1 MAESKS
7 GTPWKVLLVDDEQSA
22 LQMYGAL
29 LREDGIPVLTAATG
43 ERARALAKSEA
54 RLGLVVL
61 DLVLPDVDGL
71 ALFRAIRAARPEVPV
86 VMLTAYGSVDRAVQ
100 ALKEGAYH
108 FLTKPADL
116 EQWRAL
122 VRSALEK
129 RSLEEENR
137 ILRDRLGEAGAGE
150 LIGRSR
156 CMEELRAFLAV
167 VGDSQAAVLIRGES
181 GTGKELAARAIH
193 RASPRR
199 EGPFVSLN
207 CGALP
212 AQLLE
217 SELFGYEKGAFT
229 GAAGAKPGQFELAHA
244 GTVFLDEIGECSPE
258 LQVRLLRV
266 LQEKEVQR
274 LGGTRRIATD
284 FRLVAATNRT
294 LADEI
299 KAGRFREDLYYRI
312 NVVEVVMP
320 PLRERREDIPLL
332 AAFFLER
339 FSRRENKAFAG
350 ISGAAL
356 ERLGAHD
363 WPGNV
368 RELEN
373 AIERGVVVGRGPL
386 LEDADLPPQVRSA
399 AAAPGPAADLA
410 GRDLPLAEVE
420 RAVIAAAMARH
431 GGNKSQ
437 AARALGISRKLLYS
451 KLREYGLGGA
461 EAPDGEEA

>member
-1 MAESKS
+1 MSESKS
-7 GTPWKVLLVDDEQSA
+7 GAPWKVLLVDDEQSA

-29 LREDGIPVLTAATG
+29 LREDGIPVLTAASA
-43 ERARALAKSEA
+43 ERARALAKSES

-61 DLVLPDVDGL
+61 DLVLPDVEGL
-71 ALFRAIRAARPEVPV
+71 ELFRELRAARPEVPI
-86 VMLTAYGSVDRAVQ
+86 VMLTAYGSVDSAVQ
-100 ALKEGAYH
+100 AMREGAHYY
-108 FLTKPADL
+108 FTKPADI
-116 EQWRAL
+116 EQWRAT
-122 VRSALEK
+122 VRRSLEM

-137 ILRDRLGEAGAGE
+137 ALRDRLGEAGAGE
-150 LIGRSR
+150 LIGRSSR
-156 CMEELRAFLAV
+156 MVELRERLA
-167 VGDSQAAVLIRGES
+167 GYGNSQATVLIQGES

-193 RASPRR
+193 RASPRS
-199 EGPFVSLN
+199 EGPFVGVN

-229 GAAGAKPGQFELAHA
+229 GAAATKPGLFEMAHG
-244 GTVFLDEIGECSPE
+244 GTIFLDEIGECSPE

-274 LGGTRRIATD
+274 LGGTRRVPTD
-284 FRLVAATNRT
+284 FRLVAATNRR
-294 LADEI
+294 LEEEV
-299 KAGRFREDLYYRI
+299 KAGRFREDLFYRV
-312 NVVEVVMP
+312 NVMDVAMP

-339 FSRRENKAFAG
+339 FARREGKALRG
-350 ISGAAL
+350 IAGAAL
-356 ERLGAHD
+356 ERLSCHD

-373 AIERGVVVGRGPL
+373 AIERGVVVAPGPFI
-386 LEDADLPPQVRSA
+386 EVADLPPHLRPPAA
-399 AAAPGPAADLA
+399 AAAPAADFA
-410 GRDLPLAEVE
+410 GRDVTLAEVE
-420 RAVIAAAMARH
+420 KALVAAAMERH

-451 KLREYGLGGA
+451 KLREHGLGGA
-461 EAPDGEEA
+461 EAPDAEET